1 MMYIEYWLGEK
12 VHLGLRKNI
21 YIHIIF
27 SSLKGKGIFS
37 EVFLCINAHI
47 YIYIHI
53 NINMHVC
60 VCVCVYIYIYI
71 YTHTYEIFENFC
83 FCVCICTYGQIK
95 NGRKGKQFSNISS
108 VKAGSRSHSDQE
120 ITDNLPSP
128 IYHF

>member
-1 MMYIEYWLGEK
+1 MYNIQMMYIEYWLGEK

-47 YIYIHI
+47 YTYIHI

-71 YTHTYEIFENFC
+71 YTHMRFLRVFVSV
-83 FCVCICTYGQIK
+83 CVYVHMDK
-95 NGRKGKQFSNISS
+95 
-108 VKAGSRSHSDQE
+108 
-120 ITDNLPSP
+120 
-128 IYHF
+128 